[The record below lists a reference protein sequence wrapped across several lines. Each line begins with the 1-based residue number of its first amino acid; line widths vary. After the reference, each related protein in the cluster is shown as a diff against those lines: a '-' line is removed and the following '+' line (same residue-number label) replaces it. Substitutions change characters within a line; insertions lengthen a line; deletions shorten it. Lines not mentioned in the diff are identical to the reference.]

1 MCSNTKC
8 TNMNFE
14 EILSEI
20 KLSVSRFERITLPEM
35 DSVKLMDRMD
45 TKYLAPFHLLP
56 EILSEAKEFYK
67 ILEVNGER
75 INTYDTL
82 YYDTDSLNLYYNH
95 HSGRRN
101 RYKVRFRNYVS
112 SGVSFF
118 EIKHKTNKGRTFKT
132 RIKQP
137 NAFEETIAGDKADFL
152 ENTTPIS
159 AGELKGNLWVHYK
172 RMTLVNKNTPE
183 RITIDIEL
191 NFRNNEHESQ
201 FEKLVVVE
209 VKQPKAGGSPIKEI
223 LKKHNLRPGA
233 LSKYCLGVMTTH
245 PEVRYNRFKRKFLHL
260 KKIISQYDSFAAAG
274 L

>member
-1 MCSNTKC
+1 
-8 TNMNFE
+8 MNFE

-20 KLSVSRFERITLPEM
+20 KIKVSGFDRITLPEM
-35 DSVKLMDRMD
+35 DSVKLMDRID
-45 TKYLAPFHLLP
+45 TKYVAPFHLLP
-56 EILSEAKEFYK
+56 EILTEAQEYYK

-137 NAFEETIAGDKADFL
+137 NEFEETIAGDKADFL
-152 ENTTPIS
+152 ENTTPLT
-159 AGELKGNLWVHYK
+159 AEHLKGNLWVHYK

-191 NFRNNEHESQ
+191 SFKNEDHVSH

-209 VKQPKAGGSPIKEI
+209 VKQPKAGASSIKNI
-223 LKKHNLRPGA
+223 LKKHELRPGA
-233 LSKYCLGVMTTH
+233 LSKYCLGVMTTY
-245 PEVRYNRFKRKFLHL
+245 PEVRFNRFKRKFLHL
-260 KKIISQYDSFAAAG
+260 KKIISQYDSFATAG